1 MCGLFYMIES
11 MLFQLGATENWFS
24 WIIWIGFMVVFF
36 FFYPRMM
43 ISQIMWRL
51 ERSAEEL
58 EMLSRKSKRIILK
71 ELGSSDQKTR
81 DAVNRF
87 FEFFVI
93 SPVSMDPSG
102 IVRKVDFVLRNQKKR
117 FEYFVNQVA
126 PHANA
131 ERKAALEMGMAGGMT
146 VHEIAK
152 IVRHY
157 VETIRKTKSL
167 QIAMILQMQLPLVEK
182 LARAMYKGTKAMARA
197 EPIGDG
203 LGPLVAAEL
212 IGNKKVK
219 NISDDIVMAET
230 EMLGRKLFVMKAG
243 GPGGRIGMPG
253 KAVERIVKKKNISMI
268 ITIDAAA
275 KLEGEKTGSLA
286 EGVGVAMGGPG
297 TDRYYIEEV
306 AVRNDLPLDSIIVKM
321 GQEEAIMPMRKA
333 VKDAVPEVLESL
345 KRSLARARKGERVIV
360 FGVGNSSG
368 MGNSKKAADA
378 AKKWIDQNE
387 KKVLAEKKKKKEK
400 DEG

>member
-1 MCGLFYMIES
+1 
-11 MLFQLGATENWFS
+11 
-24 WIIWIGFMVVFF
+24 
-36 FFYPRMM
+36 
-43 ISQIMWRL
+43 MWNL
-51 ERSAEEL
+51 ERSAREL
-58 EMLSRKSKRIILK
+58 EMLSQKSKRVIMK
-71 ELGSSDQKTR
+71 ELGSSDRRTKES
-81 DAVNRF
+81 VNRF

-102 IVRKVDFVLRNQKKR
+102 IVKKVDFVLRNQKKR

-126 PHANA
+126 PNANA
-131 ERKAALEMGMAGGMT
+131 EKKAALEMGMAGGMT
-146 VHEIAK
+146 VYEIAK

-167 QIAMILQMQLPLVEK
+167 QIAMILQMQMPMVEK
-182 LARAMYKGTKAMARA
+182 MARAMYKGTKAMARA

-212 IGNKKVK
+212 MGNNSV
-219 NISDDIVMAET
+219 IDVGEEIVMTET
-230 EMLGRKLFVMKAG
+230 EILGRKLFVMKAS

-253 KAVERIVKKKNISMI
+253 RAVEKIAREKGIGMI

-297 TDRYYIEEV
+297 TDRYYIEEI
-306 AVRNDLPLDSIIVKM
+306 AVKNGLPLDSIIVKM

-333 VKDAVPEVLESL
+333 IKD
-345 KRSLARARKGERVIV
+345 
-360 FGVGNSSG
+360 
-368 MGNSKKAADA
+368 
-378 AKKWIDQNE
+378 
-387 KKVLAEKKKKKEK
+387 
-400 DEG
+400 